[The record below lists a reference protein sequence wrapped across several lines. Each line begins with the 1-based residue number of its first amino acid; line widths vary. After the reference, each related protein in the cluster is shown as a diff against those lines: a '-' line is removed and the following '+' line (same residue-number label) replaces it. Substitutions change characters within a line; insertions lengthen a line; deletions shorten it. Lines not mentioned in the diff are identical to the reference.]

1 MTALQ
6 KIVRLKPSLPSF
18 ARSLIFRYN
27 QTKEGEKANM
37 NILLLEDDPLLSK
50 ILTKHLS
57 KSYTV
62 TTIYDGNSALEIL
75 ENKKF
80 DLLIFDSNVPGITG
94 LELIK
99 ELRSYNDTTPIIM
112 ITAYQDTTHLKTAF
126 THGCNDYIKKPFE
139 LDELDMRIENITR
152 TFNIEQNLDIAIT
165 NTILFDALN
174 HKITKE
180 GESFSLAKKES
191 EFLNYLAI
199 NRNRTISKEELTQN
213 LWSYENM
220 PSDATLRVYIR
231 NLRALIGKKT
241 IETIRGTGYRLVS

>member
-1 MTALQ
+1 
-6 KIVRLKPSLPSF
+6 
-18 ARSLIFRYN
+18 
-27 QTKEGEKANM
+27 M

-50 ILTKHLS
+50 ILTKHLKQNYS
-57 KSYTV
+57 V
-62 TTIYDGNSALEIL
+62 TPVYDGNSALERI

-80 DLLIFDSNVPGITG
+80 DLLILDSNVPGISG

-99 ELRSYNDTTPIIM
+99 ELRSYNNTTPIIM
-112 ITAYQDTTHLKTAF
+112 ITAYQDTLHLKTAF
-126 THGCNDYIKKPFE
+126 TNGCNDYIKKPFE

-152 TFNIEQNLDIAIT
+152 TFNIEQNQDIPIT
-165 NTILFDALN
+165 KEILFDALN

-180 GESFSLAKKES
+180 GKVFSLAKKES
-191 EFLNYLAI
+191 EFLNYLAV

-213 LWSYENM
+213 LWSYDHI

-231 NLRALIGKKT
+231 NLRAIIGKET